1 MAEVRPDSVALA
13 LAARQHRVVTTAQLA
28 QSGLSKDAIAD
39 RVRRGWLRRRHRG
52 VYVVGPLETPLTAA
66 MAAVAA
72 CGEGALLSHHPAAV
86 LWGMRRPP
94 AGDMHVTVSGR
105 AVHARNGI
113 QIHRANLHPRDI
125 TRKHGIPL
133 TSPARTLL
141 DLAVTLAQRELDRA
155 VEEAE
160 VQRRVSLH
168 SLNEQFSRYPS
179 HRGTAALKSAIR
191 IDPAFTRREAE
202 RRMLELIRAS
212 RLPQPAVNAKL
223 GDWEVDFLWSRHR
236 LVVETDGYAFHSSR
250 RAFERDRRKD
260 QELQA
265 AGYRVIRFT
274 WRQITDEPEALIA
287 TLATA
292 LAAERTYQ
300 R

>member
-13 LAARQHRVVTTAQLA
+13 LAARQHGVVTTAQLA

-133 TSPARTLL
+133 TSPRERSSTSPPPSLSESLTEPSRKPRCSGASHSVPSISSS
-141 DLAVTLAQRELDRA
+141 AVTRRT
-155 VEEAE
+155 EA
-160 VQRRVSLH
+160 
-168 SLNEQFSRYPS
+168 P
-179 HRGTAALKSAIR
+179 
-191 IDPAFTRREAE
+191 
-202 RRMLELIRAS
+202 
-212 RLPQPAVNAKL
+212 RL
-223 GDWEVDFLWSRHR
+223 
-236 LVVETDGYAFHSSR
+236 
-250 RAFERDRRKD
+250 
-260 QELQA
+260 
-265 AGYRVIRFT
+265 
-274 WRQITDEPEALIA
+274 
-287 TLATA
+287 
-292 LAAERTYQ
+292 
-300 R
+300 